1 MIPSS
6 LIPGLRQYGTSIAMT
21 DTVYLYTP
29 HRSECEEYGCGP
41 NEATGGG
48 LDPSCAVC
56 GGTGWVETLMPSV
69 LKCRIR
75 WWYGP
80 DASFSATSNI
90 QSGELGDIALS
101 FNPQYQSVLE
111 AAHANSK
118 SYFEIDG
125 FKAKMFSITPS
136 RLNGAI
142 TSIDVQ
148 CNLSREDRD
157 GKSENTDD

>member
-6 LIPGLRQYGTSIAMT
+6 LILSQRNLMTLAMT

-29 HRSECEEYGCGP
+29 YRSECQEYGCGP

-56 GGTGWVETLMPSV
+56 GGSGWVETVMPSV
-69 LKCRIR
+69 LKCRVR

-80 DASFSATSNI
+80 DATYSGDSGIPA
-90 QSGELGDIALS
+90 GELGDLALS
-101 FNPQYQSVLE
+101 FEPKYQSVIE

-118 SYFEIDG
+118 SYFEVDG
-125 FKAKMFSITPS
+125 FKAKIFSITTS
-136 RLNGAI
+136 RLGGVA
-142 TSIDVQ
+142 TSLDVQ
-148 CNLSREDRD
+148 CNLSREERSGQSDNQD
-157 GKSENTDD
+157 N

>member
-6 LIPGLRQYGTSIAMT
+6 LIPGLKAYGTNLAQT

-29 HRSECEEYGCGP
+29 YRAECEEYGCGP

-56 GGTGWVETLMPSV
+56 GGTGWTEVLMPSV

-80 DASFSATSNI
+80 DATFSGASGM
-90 QSGELGDIALS
+90 QAGELGDVALS
-101 FNPQYQSVLE
+101 FDTRYQATLE
-111 AAHANSK
+111 EAHSNSK
-118 SYFEIDG
+118 SYIEIDG
-125 FKAKMFSITPS
+125 FKAKMLSITSS
-136 RLNGAI
+136 RLNGVI

-148 CNLSREDRD
+148 CNLSREERD
-157 GKSENTDD
+157 GQADLD

>member
-6 LIPGLRQYGTSIAMT
+6 LIPGLRTYGTKLAQT

-29 HRSECEEYGCGP
+29 YRAECEEYGCGP

-56 GGTGWVETLMPSV
+56 GGTGWTEMLMPSV
-69 LKCRIR
+69 LKCRTR

-80 DASFSATSNI
+80 DASFVATSGV

-101 FNPQYQSVLE
+101 LDPQYQAALE
-111 AAHANSK
+111 EAHSNSK
-118 SYFEIDG
+118 SYFEVDG
-125 FKAKMFSITPS
+125 YKAKIFSIVPS
-136 RLNGAI
+136 RLNGVI
-142 TSIDVQ
+142 TSLDVQ

-157 GKSENTDD
+157 GQADNTD